1 MNYSDMPRYPTRE
14 ITVIVSVSS
23 SLDVCYLY
31 VFTLCVIV
39 YINRIKV
46 GPWEPVLFILM
57 ADLLEGNGMSEKQL
71 MENELKKK
79 EAEMYNVGRGVMDW
93 QADWSE
99 RWSVSRLRRAIP
111 GTSQIVISWKDW
123 IQRGLQG
130 RRCVRKVYWYYRRQ
144 YQVVVGD
151 LDDE

>member
-46 GPWEPVLFILM
+46 GP
-57 ADLLEGNGMSEKQL
+57 
-71 MENELKKK
+71 
-79 EAEMYNVGRGVMDW
+79 
-93 QADWSE
+93 
-99 RWSVSRLRRAIP
+99 
-111 GTSQIVISWKDW
+111 
-123 IQRGLQG
+123 
-130 RRCVRKVYWYYRRQ
+130 
-144 YQVVVGD
+144 
-151 LDDE
+151 